1 MAYDKLINNI
11 LFIYLHIQKKKSNQ
25 ITQLKQIP
33 EAEIIPHEPGRHL
46 SWTLNTWLT
55 EKIGLIEI
63 KKRRKT
69 EHQIQYLDPYPSL
82 ETLKLAARPLTSQ
95 KSPRYRGF
103 SIPSTIQG
111 IRRSENSPCQQTLN
125 T

>member
-46 SWTLNTWLT
+46 SCTLNTSFT
-55 EKIGLIEI
+55 VKIGLIEI
-63 KKRRKT
+63 
-69 EHQIQYLDPYPSL
+69 
-82 ETLKLAARPLTSQ
+82 Q
-95 KSPRYRGF
+95 K
-103 SIPSTIQG
+103 
-111 IRRSENSPCQQTLN
+111 EEK
-125 T
+125 